1 MTTPAEG
8 KTFAKQVVDMYAEGR
23 SDAEVAAELKITIK
37 DYYKQIGESAT
48 FAQLVEFGRT
58 LSQAFWES
66 QYRKNLGNKNFNTAL
81 LNFYMK
87 NKYGWADK
95 TETTNSNE
103 NVNTDLDSLRTQVNA
118 QVERFIK
125 QNTPELTDAKRMLT
139 IVKDNTERD
148 E

>member
-1 MTTPAEG
+1 MTNPAEG

>member
-1 MTTPAEG
+1 MSIVAEG

-23 SDAEVAAELKITIK
+23 SDAEVAAELRITIK

>member
-1 MTTPAEG
+1 MTNIAEG
-8 KTFAKQVVDMYAEGR
+8 KTFAKQVVDMYSEGR
-23 SDAEVAAELKITIK
+23 SDAEVAAELRITIK
-37 DYYKQIGESAT
+37 DYYKQIGENAT

-118 QVERFIK
+118 QVAKFIK
-125 QNTPELTDAKRMLT
+125 QNTPELTDAQRMLT
-139 IVKDNTERD
+139 LGQDTTND